1 MPRPFFNYLKVVFI
15 VNAQSKYAFC
25 MQADIL

>member
-15 VNAQSKYAFC
+15 VNAQSKYAFVIRKTKC
-25 MQADIL
+25 